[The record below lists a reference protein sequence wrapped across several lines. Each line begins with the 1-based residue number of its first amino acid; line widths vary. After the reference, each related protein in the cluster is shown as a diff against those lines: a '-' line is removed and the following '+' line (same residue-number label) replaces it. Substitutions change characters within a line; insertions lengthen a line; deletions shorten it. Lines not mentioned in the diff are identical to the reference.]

1 MIRTGIFTGRQSPP
15 HFRVSL
21 DKDDATRTV
30 ACKSIETLV
39 ETFCEYITRA
49 IRNTWRRGKWQNTFA
64 SCCSFYSI
72 SERNSTLKWVPC
84 WMEQKRGKVRKK
96 GREKRSIHYLK
107 SRSFR
112 RNVRKM
118 QRALEG
124 KSVSRGW
131 NVKGSVTYIIMPREC
146 DFRVHSKR
154 RRGRSINIPKRNSD
168 REFSEMSSVRTK
180 EHALDLVAQV
190 SSIYVYEFLRFPWN
204 CVRRIYQVPPPSR
217 ETIVESFT
225 IDMRRYNHN
234 VSFSSI
240 NL

>member
-49 IRNTWRRGKWQNTFA
+49 IRNTWRGGKWQNTFA

-118 QRALEG
+118 QRAFEG

-146 DFRVHSKR
+146 DFRVHSR
-154 RRGRSINIPKRNSD
+154 RTIDQYSKEKQRPRVLRNELGTDKGARVGPGSAGQFYLCIRILAFSVKLRPQDLPSPSSLSRNHRRKFYD
-168 REFSEMSSVRTK
+168 RY
-180 EHALDLVAQV
+180 AQV
-190 SSIYVYEFLRFPWN
+190 
-204 CVRRIYQVPPPSR
+204 
-217 ETIVESFT
+217 
-225 IDMRRYNHN
+225 
-234 VSFSSI
+234 
-240 NL
+240 